1 MKKNNSNLQNAQN
14 NLAEVLHPQ
23 QSIELLK
30 QIHILTRDGQLNQ
43 DSRRKLK
50 QIYHLYNFF
59 EPILKE
65 LAQKEQLHVVDHGS
79 GKSYLGFILY
89 DLFFKNLVSENKQ
102 ISVLNVESRPDLVK
116 KSQDLAL
123 LLGFEKM
130 GFIEST
136 IKESVSAKGIPE
148 KIQLVSALHACD
160 TATDD
165 AIDFAL
171 AKNAD
176 YVVLI
181 PCCQAEVSRALNQA
195 KAEMK
200 TTSQYEIFR
209 HPLHSRE
216 FGSHLTNVL
225 RCLRLE
231 SEGYKV
237 TVTEF
242 TGLEHSLKNELII
255 AKKIEKPRER
265 FKKKINDLLIDF
277 GIEDLKGRFGV

>member
-1 MKKNNSNLQNAQN
+1 MKKSNSSAQN
-14 NLAEVLHPQ
+14 DLAEVLHPQ
-23 QSIELLK
+23 QSVELLK
-30 QIHILTRDGQLNQ
+30 QLHILTRDGQLNQ

-65 LAQKEQLHVVDHGS
+65 LSNQDEIHVVDHGS

-89 DLFFKNLVSENKQ
+89 DLFFKNLKLEKM
-102 ISVLNVESRPDLVK
+102 SVLSVESRPELVK
-116 KSQDLAL
+116 KSQELAM
-123 LLGFEKM
+123 LLGFDKM
-130 GFIEST
+130 GFIPTT
-136 IKESVSAKGIPE
+136 IKDSITAQGVPPKVN
-148 KIQLVSALHACD
+148 LVSALHACD

-176 YVVLI
+176 HLVLV
-181 PCCQAEVSRALNQA
+181 PCCQAEVSRQLNLA
-195 KAEMK
+195 KTELK
-200 TTSQYEIFR
+200 NTTQYEIFR

-255 AKKIEKPRER
+255 AKKIEKPRDR
-265 FKKKINDLLIDF
+265 FKKKIGELLIDF
-277 GIEDLKGRFGV
+277 GIEDLKPRFLR

>member
-1 MKKNNSNLQNAQN
+1 MKAE
-14 NLAEVLHPQ
+14 LAEVLHPN

-30 QIHILTRDGQLNQ
+30 QLHILTRDGQLNQ

-59 EPILKE
+59 ELILKDLE
-65 LAQKEQLHVVDHGS
+65 PKKNIQIVDHGS

-89 DLFFKNLVSENKQ
+89 DLFFKNKTQNKDLEFS
-102 ISVLNVESRPDLVK
+102 IFNVEARAELVK
-116 KSQDLAL
+116 KSEDLAL
-123 LLGFEKM
+123 SLGFQNM
-130 GFIEST
+130 AFVNAS
-136 IKESVSAKGIPE
+136 IKESVNSEKIPAQ
-148 KIQLVSALHACD
+148 IQLVCALHACD

-171 AKNAD
+171 AKNAE
-176 YVVLI
+176 YLVLI
-181 PCCQAEVSRALNQA
+181 PCCQAEVSRSLNQA
-195 KAEMK
+195 KAELK

-209 HPLHSRE
+209 HALHSRE

-231 SEGYKV
+231 SQGYKV

-265 FKKKINDLLIDF
+265 FKKKIKDLLVDF
-277 GIEDLKGRFGV
+277 GLENLENRFGI

>member
-1 MKKNNSNLQNAQN
+1 MKSE
-14 NLAEVLHPQ
+14 LAEVLHPH

-30 QIHILTRDGQLNQ
+30 QLHILTREGQLNQ

-65 LAQKEQLHVVDHGS
+65 LSAKKENKIQIVDHGS

-89 DLFFKNLVSENKQ
+89 DLFFKNLNNAEFGVY
-102 ISVLNVESRPDLVK
+102 NVEARAELVK
-116 KSQDLAL
+116 KSEDLAKL
-123 LLGFEKM
+123 LDFKKM
-130 GFIEST
+130 FFVNSA
-136 IKESVSAKGIPE
+136 IKESVTNE
-148 KIQLVSALHACD
+148 KIPASVQLVCALHACD

-171 AKNAD
+171 AKNAE
-176 YVVLI
+176 YLVLI
-181 PCCQAEVSRALNQA
+181 PCCQAEVSRHLNQA
-195 KAEMK
+195 KGDLKM
-200 TTSQYEIFR
+200 TSQYEIFR
-209 HPLHSRE
+209 HALHSRE

-265 FKKKINDLLIDF
+265 FKKKIQDLLYDF
-277 GIEDLKGRFGV
+277 GLEELSGRFGIQQSE